1 VTLALVVGSVF
12 VLLLLRVPVAFAL
25 MLPSVMYVVMAEGQT
40 LGVAM
45 QQITSG
51 VDSFPLLAVP
61 LFIMTGYMANVS
73 GIADRL
79 FDLLGNLFGTIR
91 GTAGYV
97 NVSGSVV
104 FSWMS
109 GAAIADAAGLGSLL
123 VPAMRRQGYDAGFA
137 AGLTGA
143 SSMIG
148 PVMPPSIPAIMYAV
162 TAGVSIGALFFA
174 GIVPAFLLAA
184 VLFVYVFLYARKR
197 EDLGRE
203 RPTMAALLSSSV
215 KALPIL
221 FTPVIILGG
230 ILGGVFTPTEA
241 AAAAVMWI
249 VLMGVAYRS
258 LTVRAFLQTFLK
270 TAQTTGQILLIVA
283 GASLFAWVMARE
295 RGPQVLGD
303 AMFGLTENPLIFLL
317 LMNVIL
323 LLIGMLIEPVAALLI
338 TVPVL
343 LPVAVE
349 FGVDPVHLGVIMIL
363 NLVIGL
369 LTPPVGLVL
378 YVLSSVTD
386 VDLPTVMRG
395 TMPFLVPL
403 FVALLLVTFIPQIS
417 LFLPQQ
423 LGL

>member
-1 VTLALVVGSVF
+1 
-12 VLLLLRVPVAFAL
+12 
-25 MLPSVMYVVMAEGQT
+25 
-40 LGVAM
+40 
-45 QQITSG
+45 
-51 VDSFPLLAVP
+51 
-61 LFIMTGYMANVS
+61 
-73 GIADRL
+73 
-79 FDLLGNLFGTIR
+79 
-91 GTAGYV
+91 
-97 NVSGSVV
+97 
-104 FSWMS
+104 
-109 GAAIADAAGLGSLL
+109 
-123 VPAMRRQGYDAGFA
+123 
-137 AGLTGA
+137 
-143 SSMIG
+143 
-148 PVMPPSIPAIMYAV
+148 
-162 TAGVSIGALFFA
+162 
-174 GIVPAFLLAA
+174 
-184 VLFVYVFLYARKR
+184 
-197 EDLGRE
+197 
-203 RPTMAALLSSSV
+203 
-215 KALPIL
+215 
-221 FTPVIILGG
+221 
-230 ILGGVFTPTEA
+230 
-241 AAAAVMWI
+241 
-249 VLMGVAYRS
+249 
-258 LTVRAFLQTFLK
+258 
-270 TAQTTGQILLIVA
+270 
-283 GASLFAWVMARE
+283 LFAWVMARE